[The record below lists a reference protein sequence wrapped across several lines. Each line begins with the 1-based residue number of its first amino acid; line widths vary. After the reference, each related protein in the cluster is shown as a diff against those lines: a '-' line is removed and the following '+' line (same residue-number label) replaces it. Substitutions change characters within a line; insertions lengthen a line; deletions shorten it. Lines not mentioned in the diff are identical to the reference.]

1 MKIIAA
7 LISCAFAITACT
19 NNSTAQ
25 NLDQATF
32 AGGCF
37 WCIEAPFDKLPG
49 VVSAI
54 SGYTGGPEENPTY
67 GQVSSGSTGHL
78 EAVQVTYDP
87 QKVTYRELLD
97 LFWRQFDPTDAGG
110 SFYDRGHHYTS
121 AVFYHNE
128 EQKKLAEASKI
139 ALDKSGRFAKPIVT
153 PIHPQ
158 MKFYPAEDY
167 HQDYHKKN
175 PSHYNRYRTGSGRD
189 KFIQEV
195 WGTEKPAITSHQKY
209 SRPSTAELRQKL
221 TPLQYEVTQEEGTE
235 RPFKNEF
242 WNNKKAGIY
251 VDIVSGE
258 SLFSSTDKFASGTG
272 WPSFTQPLVA
282 EHIIEKTDTRFFM
295 TRTEVR
301 SKYGDSHLGHLFN
314 DGPAPTGLRYCI
326 NSASLRFIEKDNLEA
341 EGLGGYTALFK

>member
-19 NNSTAQ
+19 NNSTAL

-282 EHIIEKTDTRFFM
+282 EHIIAKTDTRFFM

-341 EGLGGYTALFK
+341 EGLGEYTALFK

>member
-175 PSHYNRYRTGSGRD
+175 SSHYNRYRTGSGRD

-341 EGLGGYTALFK
+341 EGLGEYTALFK

>member
-25 NLDQATF
+25 NLDRATF

-87 QKVTYRELLD
+87 QKVAYRELLD

-195 WGTEKPAITSHQKY
+195 WGTEKPATTSHQKY

-242 WNNKKAGIY
+242 WNNEKAGIY

-258 SLFSSTDKFASGTG
+258 PLFSSTDKFASGTG

-282 EHIIEKTDTRFFM
+282 EHIIEKIDTRFFM

-314 DGPAPTGLRYCI
+314 DGPAPSGLRYCI
-326 NSASLRFIEKDNLEA
+326 NSVSLRFIEKDNLEA
-341 EGLGGYTALFK
+341 EGLGEYTALFK